1 VFQGSADLVIVK
13 PTTVGG
19 VGHGIGGSWPVDAY
33 AYAWIL
39 PIAASAEVRAID
51 FHAQLQH
58 AAAKE
63 PR

>member
-1 VFQGSADLVIVK
+1 MFQGSAALVIVK
-13 PTTVGG
+13 PTAIGG
-19 VGHGIGGSWPVDAY
+19 VGHGIGSCWPAD
-33 AYAWIL
+33 AWIL
-39 PIAASAEVRAID
+39 PIAASAEVRGID